1 MLNTK
6 KAVGAENPTISGLL
20 EQTLRAMK
28 PDTQVD
34 FEAAMWFEEIEA
46 KQRAT
51 VEDMAEYYAN
61 QNTLEGDCHARRR

>member
-28 PDTQVD
+28 PDTQVE
-34 FEAAMWFEEIEA
+34 FEAAMWFEEVEA
-46 KQRAT
+46 KQR
-51 VEDMAEYYAN
+51 VSEQEMAEYYEKGAIY
-61 QNTLEGDCHARRR
+61 DR